1 MLSQR
6 GQEESSC
13 SCELQLH
20 EGHTVAEGHTE
31 KFEKNAYIDMV
42 GWGWER
48 TPANFTDLVAT
59 LCMAARNKKSGSR
72 IGIELEGRR
81 NRGLSLVVL
90 WLSVHLPILGMWVWL
105 LSGKILHAM
114 GQLSPCAMTTELVLL
129 SLEQQLLS
137 PHAATTE
144 AHGPWN
150 PCSVT
155 REATTRSPRP
165 QS

>member
-6 GQEESSC
+6 GQGESSC

-31 KFEKNAYIDMV
+31 KFEKNAYLDMV

-59 LCMAARNKKSGSR
+59 LCMAARNKKSGS
-72 IGIELEGRR
+72 
-81 NRGLSLVVL
+81 
-90 WLSVHLPILGMWVWL
+90 
-105 LSGKILHAM
+105 
-114 GQLSPCAMTTELVLL
+114 TTELVLL

-144 AHGPWN
+144 ARGPTA
-150 PCSVT
+150 C
-155 REATTRSPRP
+155 AL
-165 QS
+165 